1 MYVESMLCWCQGR
14 GILWLVCRR
23 LLLVAVC
30 NLASSQ
36 CNVIISLWLC
46 GVVGMDI
53 QYLTVG
59 IASAISIPGKWFPK
73 FNYSPYLVILV
84 VAINNESHEEV
95 AIWIQYNANSTCA
108 IFEIF
113 SSFSCCV
120 IQMQIHLYKWM
131 SISLKLASD
140 NHTVSQEMWH
150 ATFLCFLCISDCIL
164 NFSCLLT
171 LLPVADFLGFLSL
184 WLIYVYWFMS
194 RLSEPPVTYIWP
206 NIKHSI

>member
-108 IFEIF
+108 IFKIF

-150 ATFLCFLCISDCIL
+150 ATFLLFLCISDCIL
-164 NFSCLLT
+164 NFSYRSIDITSCSRFSRFFEPLTNLCLLIHEQI
-171 LLPVADFLGFLSL
+171 LRAICY
-184 WLIYVYWFMS
+184 IY
-194 RLSEPPVTYIWP
+194 LTQH
-206 NIKHSI
+206 KT

>member
-164 NFSCLLT
+164 NFSYRSIDITSCCRFSRFFEPLTNLCLLIHEQILRAT
-171 LLPVADFLGFLSL
+171 CY
-184 WLIYVYWFMS
+184 IY
-194 RLSEPPVTYIWP
+194 LTQH
-206 NIKHSI
+206 KT

>member
-1 MYVESMLCWCQGR
+1 
-14 GILWLVCRR
+14 
-23 LLLVAVC
+23 
-30 NLASSQ
+30 
-36 CNVIISLWLC
+36 
-46 GVVGMDI
+46 MDI

-150 ATFLCFLCISDCIL
+150 ATFLCFLCISFCIL
-164 NFSCLLT
+164 NFSYRSIDITSCSRFSRFFEPLTNLCLLIHEQI
-171 LLPVADFLGFLSL
+171 LRAVCY
-184 WLIYVYWFMS
+184 IY
-194 RLSEPPVTYIWP
+194 LTQH
-206 NIKHSI
+206 KT